1 MNLKKRRRRRLIW
14 LALALTLVA
23 TVAFVSHRLSPM
35 IREIAATKVS
45 NEASFAI
52 NRSIIRQIQES
63 DVSYDRIVLLEKNVQ
78 GEVCAIK
85 TNMAEINQLKTAV
98 LSMVDEEVLELSVA
112 EIGIP
117 LGNLLF
123 PAFFS
128 GQGPILP
135 VRVIAVS
142 TSDATFLSNF
152 SEAGI
157 NQTRHQIFLNVE
169 VVMTVLT
176 PSGTQNIPTQS
187 QVLVAETVI
196 VGTVPQSYMNI
207 DTLKR

>member
-1 MNLKKRRRRRLIW
+1 MNLKKRRKRRLIIF
-14 LALALTLVA
+14 LILVCLVLLVV
-23 TVAFVSHRLSPM
+23 VARRRLSPM
-35 IREIAATKVS
+35 IREIATTRVS

-52 NRSIIRQIQES
+52 NRAIIRQIDDNS
-63 DVSYDRIVLLEKNVQ
+63 ISYDRIVLLEKNVA
-78 GEVCAIK
+78 GEVSAIK
-85 TNMAEINQLKTAV
+85 TNMAEINLMKTSV

-117 LGNLLF
+117 VGNLFL
-123 PAFFS
+123 PEFFS

-142 TSDATFLSNF
+142 TSDASFVSRF

-157 NQTRHQIFLNVE
+157 NQTLHQIFLNVE
-169 VVMTVLT
+169 VMMTVLT
-176 PSGTQNIPTQS
+176 PMGTQNVPTQS

-196 VGTVPQSYMNI
+196 VGAVPQTYWNTDQI
-207 DTLKR
+207 HR